1 MINDMEDRDQFI
13 LDELIEQRSWWE
25 KQIEDCEN
33 KKKYYEIELAK
44 ANRLIEVFE
53 SKINK
58 Q

>member
-1 MINDMEDRDQFI
+1 MIKDMEDKDQFI

-25 KQIEDCEN
+25 KQIKDCEN
-33 KKKYYEIELAK
+33 KKKCYEIELAK